1 MRVISIPVNDTHT
14 LSGLLQP
21 GDRVDV
27 LVTYKSRNSRGV
39 SVTKTKTLL
48 EYTEVFSVDART
60 ITDVNGETAQ
70 SAKIVSLLVTP
81 EQVNYV
87 KLAENKGTLAISW
100 RHRLDDEQVQISEID
115 ETLMEE
121 LQGTVGTHG
130 SSDTVFGGEGDDESG
145 EAEVADAEPDVSDFL
160 DQQQAGPVEEVEAPR
175 PTWTMDIYVGNDTT
189 THEWEIPEE
198 EQQQQDSAAAG
209 AEALKS
215 AVQWMFAP
223 GA

>member
-1 MRVISIPVNDTHT
+1 
-14 LSGLLQP
+14 
-21 GDRVDV
+21 
-27 LVTYKSRNSRGV
+27 
-39 SVTKTKTLL
+39 
-48 EYTEVFSVDART
+48 
-60 ITDVNGETAQ
+60 
-70 SAKIVSLLVTP
+70 
-81 EQVNYV
+81 
-87 KLAENKGTLAISW
+87 
-100 RHRLDDEQVQISEID
+100 
-115 ETLMEE
+115 MEE